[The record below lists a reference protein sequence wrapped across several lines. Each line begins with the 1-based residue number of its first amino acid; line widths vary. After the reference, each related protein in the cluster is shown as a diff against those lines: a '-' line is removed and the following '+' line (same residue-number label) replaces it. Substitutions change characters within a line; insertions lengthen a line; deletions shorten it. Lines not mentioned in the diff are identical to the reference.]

1 MILNTVNQSSWGKAL
16 VAGLGA
22 SLCIFLL
29 SLGGELSPES
39 VGLMA
44 PFGATMVILFALP
57 QSPLAQPRN
66 IIGGHVLTAA
76 IGVLMVHYF
85 TVSPLSL
92 GAAAGLGV
100 VGMMLTNTLHPP
112 AGANPLLIMLT
123 QAPWSFVWNPVLTG
137 ALVIVFVGWLYH
149 RFVSGTQYPKKQG

>member
-1 MILNTVNQSSWGKAL
+1 MLFNTVNQSSWGKAL

-22 SLCIFLL
+22 CLCIFLL
-29 SLGGELSPES
+29 SVGGEISPEYL
-39 VGLMA
+39 GLMA

-85 TVSPLSL
+85 AVSPLSL
-92 GAAAGLGV
+92 GVAAGLGV
-100 VGMMLTNTLHPP
+100 AGMMLTNTLHPP

-137 ALVIVFVGWLYH
+137 CLVIVFVGWLYH